1 MAVICNTLRQATSL
15 DKYTRVERVSSRY
28 SSRKLVELLIYLSR
42 RFQILKNQLERIPD
56 DTMINM
62 FLPYI
67 RFIHR
72 TSELFSF
79 YLDSIASFLT
89 SDKPSHNV
97 LFV

>member
-62 FLPYI
+62 FL
-67 RFIHR
+67 HR

>member
-1 MAVICNTLRQATSL
+1 MLSSVMAVICNTLRQATSL

-62 FLPYI
+62 FLP
-67 RFIHR
+67 
-72 TSELFSF
+72 
-79 YLDSIASFLT
+79 
-89 SDKPSHNV
+89 
-97 LFV
+97 